1 MSRSRRPYAPLA
13 LLIVTFL
20 SLGSW
25 SALRWESSAEVVVGV
40 PEGTS
45 TSTPGPS
52 IPPPTTTTSPP
63 RVLGTVTETPEPPP
77 APALAPP
84 DGAPWPPPIPFV
96 SSVPVPDH
104 LVFVLVIGS
113 DARPGQ
119 DPTRAR
125 ADSLHLLAVDPTTS
139 RATVVGL
146 PRDSWVDVPG
156 HGRRKINSALVLGG
170 PDLMAQTVRQLTGL
184 PIHYYVVTGFE
195 GFTRLV
201 DELGGVDVPVERRM
215 NDPFSGARFEPG
227 WHHFDGGE
235 ALAFSRNRKDSGR
248 GDFSRSENQGLVLLS
263 ALAKMRAEVGDDAG
277 VAAWTSV
284 LVKHVAL
291 DVPPADLPALGS
303 LARALDPHTTDNV
316 VAPGGT
322 GRAGGQSV
330 VFLDPA
336 AAAALFDDLR
346 DDAVIGG

>member
-1 MSRSRRPYAPLA
+1 MSSSRRAYAPLA

-20 SLGSW
+20 SLGGW
-25 SALRWESSAEVVVGV
+25 SALRWDSSAEVVVGV

-45 TSTPGPS
+45 TSTSGPS
-52 IPPPTTTTSPP
+52 IPPPTTTTAAPQ
-63 RVLGTVTETPEPPP
+63 VLGTVAESPEPPP
-77 APALAPP
+77 APALAKP
-84 DGAPWPPPIPFV
+84 DGAPWPPPVPFV

-125 ADSLHLLAVDPTTS
+125 ADSLHLLAVNPATS
-139 RATVVGL
+139 RATIVGL

-156 HGRRKINSALVLGG
+156 HGHRKINSALVLGG
-170 PDLMAQTVRQLTGL
+170 PDLMAQTVRTLTGL
-184 PIHYYVVTGFE
+184 PIHYYVVTGFD

-201 DELGGVDVPVERRM
+201 DELGGVDVAVERRM
-215 NDPFSGARFEPG
+215 NDRFSGARFEPG
-227 WHHFDGGE
+227 WHHFNGGE

-291 DVPPADLPALGS
+291 DVPPADLPGLGA
-303 LARALDPHTTDNV
+303 LARVLDPHTTDNV
-316 VAPGGT
+316 VAPGGV

-336 AAAALFDDLR
+336 AATLFDDLR